1 MRHQDFD
8 QRRHPRRQHATRRPA
23 AGRRTANLAVTVL
36 AVSAVALAAAIALV
50 ACTGVAPAI
59 TRAITSSAGE
69 PHPDDGATATDGG
82 FGTADGVLDENRFTV
97 DDIALPGIA
106 NLEPDLLEAVRQ
118 ATEAAADDDI
128 TLFISSGWRSTAYQ
142 QHLLDEAILRYGSEE
157 AARQFVATPEGSSH
171 TRGAA
176 VDIGA
181 TDADYWLIE
190 HGSAFGLCQTYAN
203 EIWHFE
209 LATTPGG
216 DCPELLPDAG

>member
-1 MRHQDFD
+1 MRHHDLD
-8 QRRHPRRQHATRRPA
+8 RRRQQATRQPA
-23 AGRRTANLAVTVL
+23 PARRTSNRAVIVL

-50 ACTGVAPAI
+50 ACSGVAPAI
-59 TRAITSSAGE
+59 TRAITSSAGQ
-69 PHPDDGATATDGG
+69 PDPDDGAGSMTDGR

-97 DDIALPGIA
+97 DDVELPGIA
-106 NLEPDLLEAVRQ
+106 NLDPDLLEAVRQ

-157 AARQFVATPEGSSH
+157 AARQVVATPEGSSH

-216 DCPELLPDAG
+216 ECPELLPDAG

>member
-8 QRRHPRRQHATRRPA
+8 QRHHPRREQATRQA
-23 AGRRTANLAVTVL
+23 APGRRTSNQAVTVL
-36 AVSAVALAAAIALV
+36 AVSAVTLAAAIALV
-50 ACTGVAPAI
+50 ACTGVAP
-59 TRAITSSAGE
+59 SAGQ
-69 PHPDDGATATDGG
+69 PDPDDGTTATDGG
-82 FGTADGVLDENRFTV
+82 FGTADGVLEENRFTV

-106 NLEPDLLEAVRQ
+106 NLEPNLLEAVRQ

-157 AARQFVATPEGSSH
+157 AARQVVATPDGSSH